1 MANQPKISRYTFTK
15 FWVIS
20 LAIFA
25 VLATAQIV
33 FLTIQNRQLKQA
45 ITAMNSKTAPESLKA
60 GDQVPAFKSIDADGK
75 EKLISFEDTDCLLMI
90 TSTTCPWC
98 AKTLPVWKDIAD
110 KAKGSSLHIVG
121 VSLDGKGHINEY
133 TNQNGINF
141 EVVNFADPA
150 SQGIYKAFATPQTIF
165 IKRGGKVAKTWQGL
179 LTEKQE
185 KEVTSLLLT
194 EKGD

>member
-1 MANQPKISRYTFTK
+1 MANEPKISLHASHK

-33 FLTIQNRQLKQA
+33 FLTIQNRQLKQV
-45 ITAMNSKTAPESLKA
+45 ITGQARPAPESLKP

-110 KAKGSSLHIVG
+110 KAKGSPIQIVG

>member
-1 MANQPKISRYTFTK
+1 MANEPKISHRTFSK

-33 FLTIQNRQLKQA
+33 FLTIQNRQLKRA
-45 ITAMNSKTAPESLKA
+45 ITAMHSRTEPESLQP
-60 GDQVPAFKSIDADGK
+60 GDQVPAFNSIDANGK
-75 EKLISFEDTDCLLMI
+75 EKLISYEDTDCLLMI

-98 AKTLPVWKDIAD
+98 EKTLPVWKDIAD
-110 KAKGSSLHIVG
+110 KVKGSSIHIVG
-121 VSLDGKGHINEY
+121 VALDGKGHINEY
-133 TNQNGINF
+133 INQNGINF

-150 SQGIYKAFATPQTIF
+150 SQRIYKAFATPQTIL

-185 KEVTSLLLT
+185 KELTSLLLT

>member
-1 MANQPKISRYTFTK
+1 MANEPKISRHTSQK

-33 FLTIQNRQLKQA
+33 FLTIQNRQLKQV
-45 ITAMNSKTAPESLKA
+45 IMGQSRPAPESLKP

-110 KAKGSSLHIVG
+110 KAKGSSIQIVG

-185 KEVTSLLLT
+185 TEVTNLLLT